1 MVTDDF
7 TAQELLRNK
16 QQTLLNQA
24 DHQALITALEA
35 ESTPTPALLG
45 AWQLHEHQ
53 TVRSQPGGRA
63 EALDAC

>member
-35 ESTPTPALLG
+35 ESTPTPALLE
-45 AWQLHEHQ
+45 AWQLHQDQVE
-53 TVRSQPGGRA
+53 RS
-63 EALDAC
+63 